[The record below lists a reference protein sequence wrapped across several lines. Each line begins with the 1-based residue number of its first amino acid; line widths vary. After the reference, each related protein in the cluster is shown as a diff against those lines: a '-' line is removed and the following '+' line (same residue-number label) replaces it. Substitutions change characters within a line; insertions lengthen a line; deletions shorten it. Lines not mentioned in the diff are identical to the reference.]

1 MMNSFTAQI
10 SSALLFPLHGFP
22 RYGVSRFMKLSLTGV
37 SMKEIV
43 LDAGAGASPYRNLI
57 RGIYH
62 SCDFSQTNPSAES
75 AQHTFLC
82 DLASLPV
89 GDNTYS
95 TVICN
100 QVLEHVRDPQTVIGE
115 LFRVLKPGGKLI
127 LTAPG
132 CYGEHMIPYNYYNF
146 LQYGLTML
154 FENAG
159 FKEIRVSALGGVF
172 WVLGK
177 TMQEAGETAMRK
189 LCPQKGMVYS
199 LLLILFRAALLPIS
213 VLMYC
218 LDPLDHEKKWT
229 LGYGCVAIKPDPSL
243 LQRP

>member
-1 MMNSFTAQI
+1 MSLALKGI
-10 SSALLFPLHGFP
+10 S
-22 RYGVSRFMKLSLTGV
+22 
-37 SMKEIV
+37 KEEII
-43 LDAGAGASPYRNLI
+43 LDAGAGASPYRKLI
-57 RGIYH
+57 LGIYH
-62 SCDFSQTNPSAES
+62 SCDFPQTNPSAES

-89 GDNTYS
+89 EDNTYS

-100 QVLEHVRDPQTVIGE
+100 QVLEHVRDPQTVIDE

-154 FENAG
+154 FENTG

-189 LCPQKGMVYS
+189 LCPQKGMLYS

-218 LDPLDHEKKWT
+218 LDPLDQEKKWT
-229 LGYGCVAIKPDPSL
+229 LNYGCMAIKPDPSL
-243 LQRP
+243 SIRQ

>member
-1 MMNSFTAQI
+1 M
-10 SSALLFPLHGFP
+10 
-22 RYGVSRFMKLSLTGV
+22 RRSLRENAK
-37 SMKEIV
+37 SEIV
-43 LDAGAGASPYRNLI
+43 LDAGAGASPYRKLI
-57 RGIYH
+57 RGVYH
-62 SCDFSQTNPSAES
+62 SCDFPQTNPSAES

-89 GDNTYS
+89 EDNTYS

-100 QVLEHVRDPQTVIGE
+100 QVLEHVRDPQTVIDE

-154 FENAG
+154 FENTG

-189 LCPQKGMVYS
+189 LCPQKGMLYS

-218 LDPLDHEKKWT
+218 LDPLDQEKKWT
-229 LGYGCVAIKPDPSL
+229 LNYGCMAIKPDPSL
-243 LQRP
+243 SIRQ

>member
-1 MMNSFTAQI
+1 M
-10 SSALLFPLHGFP
+10 
-22 RYGVSRFMKLSLTGV
+22 RRSLRKNAK
-37 SMKEIV
+37 SEIV
-43 LDAGAGASPYRNLI
+43 LDAGAGASPYRKLI
-57 RGIYH
+57 CGIYH
-62 SCDFSQTNPSAES
+62 SCDFPVTNPSVES

-82 DLASLPV
+82 DLVSLPAEN
-89 GDNTYS
+89 NTYS

-100 QVLEHVRDPQTVIGE
+100 QVLEHVRDPQTVIDE

-132 CYGEHMIPYNYYNF
+132 CYGEHMIPFNYYNF

-154 FENAG
+154 LENSG

-189 LCPQKGMVYS
+189 LCPQKGMLYS

-218 LDPLDHEKKWT
+218 LDPLDQEKKWT
-229 LGYGCVAIKPDPSL
+229 LNYGCMAIKPGPCLSERL
-243 LQRP
+243 

>member
-1 MMNSFTAQI
+1 MSLALKGI
-10 SSALLFPLHGFP
+10 SAE
-22 RYGVSRFMKLSLTGV
+22 
-37 SMKEIV
+37 EII
-43 LDAGAGASPYRNLI
+43 LDAGAGDSPYRKLI

-62 SCDFSQTNPSAES
+62 SCDFPQTNPSAES

-89 GDNTYS
+89 RDNTYS

-100 QVLEHVRDPQTVIGE
+100 QVLEHVRDPQTVIDE
-115 LFRVLKPGGKLI
+115 LFRVLKPRGKLI

-154 FENAG
+154 FENTG

-172 WVLGK
+172 WVVGK
-177 TMQEAGETAMRK
+177 AVQEAGETVLRK
-189 LCPQKGMVYS
+189 MCPQKKVFYG
-199 LLLILFRAALLPIS
+199 LLLLLFRMALLPIS
-213 VLMYC
+213 ALMFC
-218 LDPLDHEKKWT
+218 LDPLDQEKKWT
-229 LGYGCVAIKPDPSL
+229 LNYGCVAIKPDPSL
-243 LQRP
+243 LQPR